1 MRGLTMSAFALDG
14 IAAAIGFIA
23 MMAFGDGQMTPL
35 DGFVLSA
42 LLLGFFSAL
51 GSILIAAPERE
62 HVMVHA
68 TPLPER
74 RRLDRRVLDLGS
86 PTGVERRTGRDRRTA
101 DLTLGG
107 IFCPRSILADYQART

>member
-1 MRGLTMSAFALDG
+1 MRGLTISAFVLDG
-14 IAAAIGFIA
+14 IAAAGFIA
-23 MMAFGDGQMTPL
+23 VMACGDGRMTPL

-42 LLLGFFSAL
+42 LLLGFFSPL
-51 GSILIAAPERE
+51 GSILIAAPARE

-74 RRLDRRVLDLGS
+74 SRLDRRVLDLGS
-86 PTGVERRTGRDRRTA
+86 PTGIERRTGRDRRVA

-107 IFCPRSILADYQART
+107 ILCPRSILADYQPRT

>member
-1 MRGLTMSAFALDG
+1 MRALTIAAFVLDG
-14 IAAAIGFIA
+14 IAAVGFIG

-51 GSILIAAPERE
+51 GSILIAVPDSRP
-62 HVMVHA
+62 VTIHA
-68 TPLPER
+68 SAFPER
-74 RRLDRRVLDLGS
+74 RRIDRRIIDLGS
-86 PTGVERRTGRDRRTA
+86 PTGLERRSGRDRRVI

-107 IFCPRSILADYQART
+107 ILAPRPALSDYNARS